1 MYKKIKRTP
10 KLPSQEILDKKILM
24 TEYKHPQ
31 GDVYF
36 LYESQVGQYG
46 AYEEVIIQEFVDM
59 KGVKF
64 EEDEMSLKVWT
75 VYVPKEGYEIK
86 KL

>member
-1 MYKKIKRTP
+1 M
-10 KLPSQEILDKKILM
+10 PSQEILDKKVLM
-24 TEYKHPQ
+24 TEYKESQ

-36 LYESQVGQYG
+36 LYESLMRQEG
-46 AYEEVIIQEFVDM
+46 AYEDVVIQEFVDM

-64 EEDEMSLKVWT
+64 EEDEMSQKVWT
-75 VYVPKEGYEIK
+75 VYVPKGGYEIK